1 MKHEIQMTINHD
13 DIHLWSFCRNFLY
26 LLPRQNIVNEC
37 LFVLTKTIFVQ
48 IFFYIEYLW
57 IPILFLTFMIYF
69 VDRIK
74 ITLRFICSLQLY
86 GHGLVFI
93 VVKINK
99 LPFTVLHINKLTK
112 FYWAKNKSLKDNSI

>member
-1 MKHEIQMTINHD
+1 
-13 DIHLWSFCRNFLY
+13 
-26 LLPRQNIVNEC
+26 
-37 LFVLTKTIFVQ
+37 
-48 IFFYIEYLW
+48 
-57 IPILFLTFMIYF
+57 MIDF
-69 VDRIK
+69 IDRIK
-74 ITLRFICSLQLY
+74 KKSCFICSLQLY